1 MTKKILLF
9 VLTIF
14 GLVTVFMSSSVL
26 FDWFGIREKEGNYV
40 PFVVIANFICGFLYL
55 TAAFGIFKDKK
66 WSPYHLILA
75 FIILVITF
83 IALYFHISSG
93 GIYETKTVKALSFRT
108 VLTLIFTITNFKI
121 FKK

>member
-55 TAAFGIFKDKK
+55 TAAFGNFKDKK
-66 WSPYHLILA
+66 WSQYLLILA
-75 FIILVITF
+75 FIILIITF
-83 IALYFHISSG
+83 IALYFHINSG
-93 GIYETKTVKALSFRT
+93 GIYETKTVKALAFRT
-108 VLTLIFTITNFKI
+108 VLTLIFTITHFKI

>member
-55 TAAFGIFKDKK
+55 TAAFGISKDKK
-66 WSPYHLILA
+66 WSQYHLILA
-75 FIILVITF
+75 FIILIITF

-93 GIYETKTVKALSFRT
+93 GIYETKTVKALAFRT
-108 VLTLIFTITNFKI
+108 VLTLIFTITHFKI

>member
-26 FDWFGIREKEGNYV
+26 FDWFGIREKERNYV

-66 WSPYHLILA
+66 WSPYLLILA
-75 FIILVITF
+75 FIILIITF

-93 GIYETKTVKALSFRT
+93 GIYETKTVKALAFRT

>member
-1 MTKKILLF
+1 
-9 VLTIF
+9 
-14 GLVTVFMSSSVL
+14 MSSSVL

-55 TAAFGIFKDKK
+55 IAAFGIFKDKK
-66 WSPYHLILA
+66 WSPYLLILA
-75 FIILVITF
+75 FIILIITF

-93 GIYETKTVKALSFRT
+93 GIYETKTVKALAFRT

>member
-66 WSPYHLILA
+66 WPPYLLTLA